1 MQNSDYVLHFEF
13 LSGVS
18 QANKT
23 NSYSSFFILHSS
35 FSPEGVLFST
45 AKHIVKQKPK
55 SVTLCILQVK
65 RESII
70 WKKKGGDKQILK
82 ICLEL

>member
-1 MQNSDYVLHFEF
+1 MKNE
-13 LSGVS
+13 
-18 QANKT
+18 
-23 NSYSSFFILHSS
+23 SYSCSLESGSIRKLKAKNVIFILHSS

-55 SVTLCILQVK
+55 SVTLCILLAK

-82 ICLEL
+82 ICLKL